1 MSKNKKMNTKSSSQI
16 IELFNDSDGDDIESL
31 NNGREACINYTTDF
45 DKWTVHHYYAMK
57 KREKFPNMF
66 FYYFPRSLFRGAKMS
81 ENDKAKIIE
90 YIFNHKDKNINGKW
104 GYLSLVLD
112 NINISGAELY
122 NTICNN
128 RAIIDLSNSF
138 PLKEDAKPDFDDS
151 ISEKVDSILYN
162 KSALYKKVLAE
173 FENYLEEQNNEGLKK
188 KYYNFVKEHE
198 QLYIYCDK
206 NKNMCELIEGIII
219 LNDNKKE
226 HKNKNNNQNQNQN
239 NEIGNNIFLLPK
251 NYYDLNNKNN
261 SEKNEKNIDDNYK
274 KKNEKYKNSKNIKK
288 KSKKLVKNFKLYKCD
303 FDLDLYD
310 ENNYNYNNNNPIIE
324 IEENENENNNTI
336 QNDSKVNKHV
346 ILDDEDMLLS
356 NNDKL
361 KLNNSEVYNQLNK
374 RGKRS
379 HPAPHPHWRKKDL
392 PLGNKIKYSEDY
404 NKENKENY
412 TKNDQ
417 NKNLLNINNSTNLSS
432 NINILDSNS
441 NIYNNIFTPQKE
453 KESTQNNVNNNNNNA
468 YDFNKENVEYFQNE
482 QNIDGYISDF
492 TKKIYYQNEINNRI
506 LVFSDNEDEM
516 YLHKMIPRK
525 KKRVTRI
532 KADQPIIIRQKK
544 NIMKYDD
551 FKVVG
556 LETSYIDKNIEK
568 LKRGLMYKKMENKK
582 RKNKKKNK

>member
-1 MSKNKKMNTKSSSQI
+1 M
-16 IELFNDSDGDDIESL
+16 
-31 NNGREACINYTTDF
+31 
-45 DKWTVHHYYAMK
+45 
-57 KREKFPNMF
+57 
-66 FYYFPRSLFRGAKMS
+66 
-81 ENDKAKIIE
+81 
-90 YIFNHKDKNINGKW
+90 
-104 GYLSLVLD
+104 
-112 NINISGAELY
+112 
-122 NTICNN
+122 
-128 RAIIDLSNSF
+128 
-138 PLKEDAKPDFDDS
+138 
-151 ISEKVDSILYN
+151 
-162 KSALYKKVLAE
+162 
-173 FENYLEEQNNEGLKK
+173 
-188 KYYNFVKEHE
+188 
-198 QLYIYCDK
+198 
-206 NKNMCELIEGIII
+206 
-219 LNDNKKE
+219 
-226 HKNKNNNQNQNQN
+226 
-239 NEIGNNIFLLPK
+239 
-251 NYYDLNNKNN
+251 
-261 SEKNEKNIDDNYK
+261 
-274 KKNEKYKNSKNIKK
+274 
-288 KSKKLVKNFKLYKCD
+288 
-303 FDLDLYD
+303 
-310 ENNYNYNNNNPIIE
+310 
-324 IEENENENNNTI
+324 
-336 QNDSKVNKHV
+336 
-346 ILDDEDMLLS
+346 
-356 NNDKL
+356 
-361 KLNNSEVYNQLNK
+361 
-374 RGKRS
+374 
-379 HPAPHPHWRKKDL
+379 

-568 LKRGLMYKKMENKK
+568 LKRGLMHRKEKIKKKINRKKRNKIIKQLKKEFKEEDFNDKKYQGNYKKVIREMNNLERNKK
-582 RKNKKKNK
+582 RKREEKKLFDINANTNNKHSNNNSNEIIIENNNNNDIFSKKGNYYEIASTKKFNTNKIRTECE